1 MDVKEN
7 MGMKR
12 AKKQKPKNLLDDT
25 RELFQSLP
33 KSKQKDPMAGAD
45 CFWQAITNKADRMME
60 NYIAESE

>member
-25 RELFQSLP
+25 RELF
-33 KSKQKDPMAGAD
+33 PMAGAD
-45 CFWQAITNKADRMME
+45 CFWQAIVNKADRMME